1 MIKKTI
7 DIDPYNIGNL
17 SKYDLNKGEI
27 KRVLGYVKERND
39 TFGFE
44 SKEFYY
50 KVYILENEINLDNKP
65 RYPGQNNHTY
75 FTLHELFNKT
85 EGLNKCSTDFKYS
98 EEDNERNI
106 LIDEEVFE
114 GDRLTIAVNKYE
126 RSRKARQICLNHY
139 GYKCSICGFDFEKI
153 YGEVGKNVIEVHHL
167 KPLYSIG
174 KEYSVNP
181 IRDLVAVCSNCHT
194 IIHKRRIPFT
204 IEEMKEILKHKKLK

>member
-1 MIKKTI
+1 MQ
-7 DIDPYNIGNL
+7 
-17 SKYDLNKGEI
+17 YDEKNQL
-27 KRVLGYVKERND
+27 R
-39 TFGFE
+39 
-44 SKEFYY
+44 
-50 KVYILENEINLDNKP
+50 KVWIFP
-65 RYPGQNNHTY
+65 
-75 FTLHELFNKT
+75 
-85 EGLNKCSTDFKYS
+85 
-98 EEDNERNI
+98 
-106 LIDEEVFE
+106 
-114 GDRLTIAVNKYE
+114 
-126 RSRKARQICLNHY
+126 Y